1 MRLAERPVPDFK
13 RHKRDEGPHKGIAPP
28 NIHAWIFY
36 ACNNEN
42 GVDANTYR
50 MLRHELTLDDLLD
63 LIEMKQVRE
72 SWTHAELLN
81 ADARKRKETERGLLG

>member
-1 MRLAERPVPDFK
+1 
-13 RHKRDEGPHKGIAPP
+13 
-28 NIHAWIFY
+28 
-36 ACNNEN
+36 
-42 GVDANTYR
+42 

-81 ADARKRKETERGLLG
+81 ADARKRNETERGLLG